1 MANGIVTNV
10 SNNPVELPNGAM
22 IQPGET
28 IEGFDEATLKDNLF
42 LNAGW
47 LVAGKDAKALQAK
60 LDSSET
66 DVALLEAKVE
76 ELQDALQKET
86 LRANEAQA
94 KADAADPSK
103 VAELE
108 KAVSTQSA
116 RADKA
121 ETELAALKKK

>member
-47 LVAGKDAKALQAK
+47 LVVGKDAKALQAK

-94 KADAADPSK
+94 KAD
-103 VAELE
+103 
-108 KAVSTQSA
+108 
-116 RADKA
+116 KA
-121 ETELAALKKK
+121 ESELATLKKK

>member
-10 SNNPVELPNGAM
+10 SNNPVELPSGAM

-47 LVAGKDAKALQAK
+47 LVVGKDAKALQAK

-94 KADAADPSK
+94 KADAANPEK
-103 VAELE
+103 IAEME

>member
-28 IEGFDEATLKDNLF
+28 TEGFDEATLKDNLF

-47 LVAGKDAKALQAK
+47 LVVGKDAKALQAK

-76 ELQDALQKET
+76 ELQDALQKEN

-94 KADAADPSK
+94 KADAADPEK
-103 VAELE
+103 IAELE